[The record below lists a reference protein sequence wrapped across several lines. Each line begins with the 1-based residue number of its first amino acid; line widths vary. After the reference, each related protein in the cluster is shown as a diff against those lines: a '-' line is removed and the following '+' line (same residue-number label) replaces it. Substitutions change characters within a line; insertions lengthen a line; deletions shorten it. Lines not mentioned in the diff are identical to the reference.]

1 MVPSLQSSAINTA
14 TDLIEIERDQKVQ
27 VALGGVMPLGSGAH
41 S

>member
-1 MVPSLQSSAINTA
+1 MMPSLQSGAINAGTY
-14 TDLIEIERDQKVQ
+14 LIEIERDQKVQ